1 MNIGILL
8 VVAATLLFA
17 SFVMFILAMSKQDD
31 KTDPSCEKAKKK
43 KVGFWGILFLLFL
56 LVLIFAAIL
65 DNKAE
70 NGQVVKVEYETEYIG
85 MVEAEGIYS
94 KDGLTIVSRD
104 GQNIG
109 VYPGSIVQDKTNPA
123 SEPAE
128 QINVCIQKAKTT
140 RGIQFLGIWFI
151 TSSDDTITTAVI
163 LS

>member
-1 MNIGILL
+1 MNISILL
-8 VVAATLLFA
+8 VVTAALLCA
-17 SFVMFILAMSKQDD
+17 SFVMFILAMGKQDD
-31 KTDPSCEKAKKK
+31 KTDPSSGKAKKK
-43 KVGFWGILFLLFL
+43 KVGFWGILFLFFL
-56 LVLIFAAIL
+56 LMLIFAGVL
-65 DNKAE
+65 SNKAE

-85 MVEAEGIYS
+85 MVEAEEIYS

-109 VYPGSIVQDKTNPA
+109 IYPDLIVQNKTSPA